1 VQAEHSPMA
10 NFAGLAALFVLG
22 AGIAA
27 ALPRPLPE
35 DKKVLRQYRKRQPR
49 KGAKKTGGKS

>member
-1 VQAEHSPMA
+1 MA